1 VSYRIEITAASLEEL
16 ADKALALGGR
26 LIVVHT
32 ASAPAQIRAEVA
44 EAAPAPKPQ
53 APSIKSSTPVESTS
67 NGQPSD
73 QNASEEASS
82 SDLASPPKD
91 DVPDFDTV
99 VTPLVLKLVEV
110 KGKPAAQEVLGRFGV
125 VKASQLSSERWQELV
140 NAINDE
146 LAA

>member
-26 LIVVHT
+26 LSTVRT
-32 ASAPAQIRAEVA
+32 PSASAQAPAVETHSPVIDAVEPEPETVVV
-44 EAAPAPKPQ
+44 EAAAPV
-53 APSIKSSTPVESTS
+53 A
-67 NGQPSD
+67 
-73 QNASEEASS
+73 
-82 SDLASPPKD
+82 
-91 DVPDFDTV
+91 DVPDFDSV

-125 VKASQLSSERWQELV
+125 VKASQLDSDKWAELV
-140 NAINDE
+140 SAINDE

>member
-1 VSYRIEITAASLEEL
+1 MSYRIEITAASLEEL

-32 ASAPAQIRAEVA
+32 ASAPAQTRAEVA
-44 EAAPAPKPQ
+44 EVAPVDPTPAPKS
-53 APSIKSSTPVESTS
+53 APPAEVSESQPTTEEPSSTPAPAA
-67 NGQPSD
+67 Q
-73 QNASEEASS
+73 
-82 SDLASPPKD
+82 D

-125 VKASQLSSERWQELV
+125 IKASQLSSERWQELV
-140 NAINDE
+140 DAINDE
-146 LAA
+146 LSA

>member
-26 LIVVHT
+26 LVAVHT
-32 ASAPAQIRAEVA
+32 SAASSQVRVEVA
-44 EAAPAPKPQ
+44 EAAPVDPTPAPKS
-53 APSIKSSTPVESTS
+53 APVVEASESQPTTTEPSSTPA
-67 NGQPSD
+67 P
-73 QNASEEASS
+73 AA
-82 SDLASPPKD
+82 KD

-125 VKASQLSSERWQELV
+125 IKASQLSSERWQELV

>member
-26 LIVVHT
+26 LVVVHT
-32 ASAPAQIRAEVA
+32 SAASSQVRVEVA
-44 EAAPAPKPQ
+44 EAAPVDPTPAPKS
-53 APSIKSSTPVESTS
+53 APVVEVSESQPTTTEPSSTPA
-67 NGQPSD
+67 P
-73 QNASEEASS
+73 AA
-82 SDLASPPKD
+82 KD

-125 VKASQLSSERWQELV
+125 IKASQLSSERWQELV
-140 NAINDE
+140 DAINDE

>member
-32 ASAPAQIRAEVA
+32 ASAPAQTRAEVA
-44 EAAPAPKPQ
+44 EAAPVDPTPAPKS
-53 APSIKSSTPVESTS
+53 APVAEVSESQPTTTEPSSTPA
-67 NGQPSD
+67 P
-73 QNASEEASS
+73 AA
-82 SDLASPPKD
+82 KD

-125 VKASQLSSERWQELV
+125 IKASQLSSERWQELV
-140 NAINDE
+140 DAINDE

>member
-26 LIVVHT
+26 LVVVHT
-32 ASAPAQIRAEVA
+32 SAASSQVRVEVA
-44 EAAPAPKPQ
+44 EAAPVDPTPAPKS
-53 APSIKSSTPVESTS
+53 APVVEVSESQPTTTEPSSTPA
-67 NGQPSD
+67 P
-73 QNASEEASS
+73 AA
-82 SDLASPPKD
+82 KD

-125 VKASQLSSERWQELV
+125 IKASQLSSERWQELV

>member
-26 LIVVHT
+26 LVVVHT
-32 ASAPAQIRAEVA
+32 SAASSQVRAEVA
-44 EAAPAPKPQ
+44 KV
-53 APSIKSSTPVESTS
+53 APSPEPEADTSTS
-67 NGQPSD
+67 TASETTEQPSP
-73 QNASEEASS
+73 QPIETPPPASAS
-82 SDLASPPKD
+82 AS

-125 VKASQLSSERWQELV
+125 IKASQLSSERWQELV
-140 NAINDE
+140 DAINDE

>member
-26 LIVVHT
+26 LSAVRV
-32 ASAPAQIRAEVA
+32 SAPVLAQAPAAETSSPVLDVA
-44 EAAPAPKPQ
+44 EPEPETVVVEAAAPA
-53 APSIKSSTPVESTS
+53 A
-67 NGQPSD
+67 
-73 QNASEEASS
+73 
-82 SDLASPPKD
+82 
-91 DVPDFDTV
+91 DVPDFDSV

-125 VKASQLSSERWQELV
+125 VKASQLDSDKWAELV
-140 NAINDE
+140 DAINDE

>member
-1 VSYRIEITAASLEEL
+1 MSYRIEITAASLEEL

-26 LIVVHT
+26 LVVVHT
-32 ASAPAQIRAEVA
+32 SAASSQVRVEVA
-44 EAAPAPKPQ
+44 EAAPVDPTPAPKS
-53 APSIKSSTPVESTS
+53 APVAEVSESQPTTTEPSSTPA
-67 NGQPSD
+67 P
-73 QNASEEASS
+73 APA
-82 SDLASPPKD
+82 AKD

-125 VKASQLSSERWQELV
+125 IKASQLSSERWQELV
-140 NAINDE
+140 DAINDE

>member
-1 VSYRIEITAASLEEL
+1 MSYRIEITAASLEEL

-26 LIVVHT
+26 LVVVHT
-32 ASAPAQIRAEVA
+32 SAASSQVRVEVA
-44 EAAPAPKPQ
+44 EAAPVDPTPAPKS
-53 APSIKSSTPVESTS
+53 APVVEVSESQPTTTEPSSTPA
-67 NGQPSD
+67 P
-73 QNASEEASS
+73 AA
-82 SDLASPPKD
+82 KD

-125 VKASQLSSERWQELV
+125 IKASQLSSERWQELV

>member
-1 VSYRIEITAASLEEL
+1 MSYRIEITAASLEEL

-26 LIVVHT
+26 LVVVHT
-32 ASAPAQIRAEVA
+32 SAASSQVRVEVA
-44 EAAPAPKPQ
+44 EAAPVDPTPAPKS
-53 APSIKSSTPVESTS
+53 APVVEVSESQPTTTEPSSTPA
-67 NGQPSD
+67 P
-73 QNASEEASS
+73 A
-82 SDLASPPKD
+82 PKD

-125 VKASQLSSERWQELV
+125 IKASQLSSERWQELV
-140 NAINDE
+140 DAINDE

>member
-26 LIVVHT
+26 LSAVRTSVQVL
-32 ASAPAQIRAEVA
+32 AQAPAVETLRPALDVTEPETVA
-44 EAAPAPKPQ
+44 VEAAPE
-53 APSIKSSTPVESTS
+53 PV
-67 NGQPSD
+67 
-73 QNASEEASS
+73 AEEAP
-82 SDLASPPKD
+82 AA
-91 DVPDFDTV
+91 DVPDFDTE

-125 VKASQLSSERWQELV
+125 IKASQLSSDRWAELV
-140 NAINDE
+140 SAINDE

>member
-26 LIVVHT
+26 LVVVHSSA
-32 ASAPAQIRAEVA
+32 ASSQVRVEVA
-44 EAAPAPKPQ
+44 EAAPVDPTPAPKS
-53 APSIKSSTPVESTS
+53 APVVEVSESQPTTTEPSSTPA
-67 NGQPSD
+67 P
-73 QNASEEASS
+73 AA
-82 SDLASPPKD
+82 KD
-91 DVPDFDTV
+91 GVPDFDTV

-125 VKASQLSSERWQELV
+125 IKASHLSDERWQELV